1 MKIHDKFFRE
11 VFLLDN
17 TRSEM
22 FYNSGYAMYS
32 SCYQGFFFIF
42 EYIEILYRSSSD
54 RPTFLC
60 MYNVLFVRAML
71 IIDRTSRTLQIQEQR
86 KVTISCENII
96 Y

>member
-22 FYNSGYAMYS
+22 FYNGGCAMYS
-32 SCYQGFFFIF
+32 SCYQGFFF
-42 EYIEILYRSSSD
+42 YI
-54 RPTFLC
+54 
-60 MYNVLFVRAML
+60 
-71 IIDRTSRTLQIQEQR
+71 QI
-86 KVTISCENII
+86 